1 MDDNKKSLDT
11 KNRQKRLKPITV
23 ILLLMV
29 ILIAGASLRMMNT
42 NWDDSQHLHPDER
55 FLSQVIAQIR
65 PVSSISE
72 YFDTEHSLLNP
83 NTHGHTFFV
92 YGTFPLFIIRYVG
105 EWTGQIGYDL
115 NTLIGRQLSAT
126 SEIFTI
132 LIVFMIGFKLYN
144 QRAALI
150 AAALYA
156 FAVLPIQQ
164 AHFMT
169 VDTFTNTFG
178 MLTVLAAVYILKQE
192 LAERELTGIR
202 GLWIR
207 NSAYLFFG
215 IALGMATA
223 SKINAV
229 SLALLLPL
237 VELVRFNREEDFKV
251 GKSILKMAFAG
262 VISFLTF
269 RVLQPY
275 AFTGPGFFNLAINQD
290 WWMGLRNLQTMS
302 TGEVDFPPALQW
314 IRRPSSFAFSNLMIW
329 GVGLPWGVA
338 SVISWI
344 AQVWQIIKR
353 RKFDHAPICLW
364 MLLYFLWQGLA
375 WVSSMRYLLLL
386 YPLMAVITA
395 WGLEQL
401 ISRREELRIAKF
413 KHSSLIISRVGIF
426 VTALVL
432 LSTALWAFA
441 FTRIYTEP
449 VTRVQTSEWI
459 YENLEAPINLKMET
473 EAGEES
479 IPAQYRAYTVLFSGQ
494 ELPLVFS
501 TPVSAYLMELNYPMV
516 QQIATSADLIEYQLD
531 IIDLERG
538 QALNQT
544 PFIASNPMAAD
555 GLSRQAV
562 LNFNFNQTIHFE
574 AGKFYKFVLT
584 MNTPESQAYVSGVP
598 TLGLYREDGQVL
610 REVLPKIDEQ
620 INLMHPY
627 SMSISVLKTGQ
638 ITAVELPMV
647 LDHAMNPKDKTLRL
661 MLTSHNYGN
670 SETVSSLVKA
680 KLNDPGD
687 GRGQRLRFEFEKPL
701 IIEHPQVI
709 DLFLGLDAGEG
720 AIMVATP
727 GMTFESS
734 WDDALP
740 LPLMGYSPFQ
750 PDGSGFYRP
759 DLKLEVYWNDDANKL
774 ERFYQILNQTDY
786 IVMSSNRQFGTIPRA
801 PEKYP
806 MTTHFYRELLN
817 CPDDMDTLVCYYE
830 AEAENIN
837 PEFGFDLIKTFTSYP
852 RLGDWE
858 FNDQYAEEAF
868 SVYDHPKVL
877 IFRKNEH
884 FDSERLLKTLN
895 EVDVSK
901 ALPLTPKQMDEYKPQ
916 SQSGNSD
923 LMLTDEEVAVQ
934 QAGGTWSALFNRESV
949 LNNWPWLGV
958 VSLYLF
964 FLALGWV
971 VFPIVM
977 LAFPGLNDKGYAFAR
992 IVGLL
997 SFALFAFNLGSLKIE
1012 VTRNLLIYVLL
1023 AIAIISIVVAGFNRK
1038 KLQEEIKDRWKLIL
1052 TEEIVFLVA
1061 FLFFLWIRYN
1071 NPDLW
1076 HPWRGGEKPMDF
1088 SYLNAVI
1095 KSSTFPAYD
1104 PWFAGGFINYYYYG
1118 QVLVALPIKLL
1129 GIIPAVAYNICLAL
1143 WYAMLVAAVFSIGW
1157 NLTWFVYSRKNSET
1171 EAAPAS
1177 ILPFWGGIASCLLLA
1192 LLGNLGTIKV
1202 LSDGL
1207 AILGSKGADITQ
1219 TNFFQYISW
1228 AIQGIASLKSG
1239 AQLPIGAGSWYWNPS
1254 RTIPGEPITEFPFFT
1269 FLYADFH
1276 AHLIAMP
1283 IVLAAIGWGLSL
1295 VMAKWKGGLDWK
1307 KLISAAVPILFVGAM
1322 VVGALQPTNTWDYIT
1337 FAVFNLVVLG
1347 YVSWRELP
1355 AIKGEKLPK
1364 FVRKAILPGIGVLI
1378 FVGSS
1383 RLLYYQF
1390 NHNFFPGY
1398 NSVGFWEGPRTPIW
1412 SYLLHWGLILFL
1424 IAWWFAW
1431 ELYQWLA
1438 ATRLS
1443 QLPEW
1448 MKKKHV
1454 LIGFAAGIGTLLIA
1468 LLILKVKIALIA
1480 VPLATLALF
1489 LLIIT
1494 KNDAKRLAFFMI
1506 GTGLLLTIVV
1516 ELVYLVGDVGRMNV
1530 VFKLYHQ
1537 AWMLLTLPLGLALV
1551 TLIKDMPTWRPSR
1564 QYLFQIPLFILV
1576 FIALLF
1582 PVLASQDKMSDR
1594 MSPTAPKT
1602 LDGMKYVETSVYNM
1616 NGIDM
1621 DLAQDYRA
1629 IQWLQDH
1636 VEGSPV
1642 IVEAQAY
1649 EYRWGNRFTIYT
1661 GLPGVVGWNYH
1672 QRQQRA
1678 ILQDNSV
1685 QNLVDEVNAFYESG
1699 DQEFVKD
1706 FLERYHVKYII
1717 VGQQEVAMYSYAG
1730 LDKFLAWD
1738 GLLWKEVYRDA
1749 GTAIYEVIQND

>member
-1 MDDNKKSLDT
+1 MDDSVKSLDT
-11 KNRQKRLKPITV
+11 KNKQKRLKPITV

-29 ILIAGASLRMMNT
+29 ILIAGGSLRMMNT

-65 PVSSISE
+65 PVNSISE
-72 YFDTEHSLLNP
+72 YFDTEHSVLNP

-105 EWTGQIGYDL
+105 EWTGQTGYDL

-132 LIVFMIGFKLYN
+132 LIVFMIAYKLYN
-144 QRAALI
+144 QRVALI

-178 MLTVLAAVYILKQE
+178 MLTVLAAVNILTQDPD
-192 LAERELTGIR
+192 EREMAGVR
-202 GLWIR
+202 GLWKR
-207 NSAYLFFG
+207 WANYLFFG

-237 VELVRFNREEDFKV
+237 VELVRFNREDKFKV
-251 GKSILKMAFAG
+251 GSAILKVAFAG

-275 AFTGPGFFNLAINQD
+275 AFTGPGFFNLGINQD

-314 IRRPSSFAFSNLMIW
+314 IRRPASFAFKNLMVW
-329 GVGLPWGVA
+329 GVGLPWGIS
-338 SVISWI
+338 SVLSWI
-344 AQVWQIIKR
+344 AQVWQIIKKR
-353 RKFDHAPICLW
+353 VLDHTPICLW

-386 YPLMAVITA
+386 YPLMAIITA
-395 WGLEQL
+395 WGLERL
-401 ISRREELRIAKF
+401 ISKKDNLRIGKLNI
-413 KHSSLIISRVGIF
+413 SSNLISKAGMVITV
-426 VTALVL
+426 VVL

-449 VTRVQTSEWI
+449 VIRVQASEWI

-479 IPAQYRAYTVLFSGQ
+479 IPAQYRAYTILFSGQ

-516 QQIATSADLIEYQLD
+516 QQITTSADLIEYQLN
-531 IIDLERG
+531 IIDLESG

-544 PFIASNPMAAD
+544 PFVATNPLAAD
-555 GLSRQAV
+555 GLSRQAL
-562 LNFNFNQTIHFE
+562 LNFNFNQTIRFE
-574 AGKFYKFVLT
+574 AGKLYKFVLT

-598 TLGLYREDGQVL
+598 TLGLYRDDGQVL
-610 REVLPKIDEQ
+610 QEVLPQINEQ
-620 INLMHPY
+620 FNLMHPY
-627 SMSISVLKTGQ
+627 SMRISVQKPGK

-647 LDHAMNPKDKTLRL
+647 LDHSMNSGEKTLRL
-661 MLTSHNYGN
+661 ILTSYNNGN
-670 SETVSSLVKA
+670 SESVSSLVKA
-680 KLNDPGD
+680 KLTNPGD
-687 GRGQRLRFEFEKPL
+687 GRGERLSFVLEKPL
-701 IIEHPQVI
+701 IIEHPQAV
-709 DLFLGLDAGEG
+709 DLYLGLDEGEG
-720 AIMVATP
+720 AIMVSTP
-727 GMTFESS
+727 GMAFESS

-750 PDGSGFYRP
+750 PDGSGFFRP
-759 DLKLEVYWNDDANKL
+759 DLNFEMYWPDDASKR
-774 ERFYQILNQTDY
+774 ERFYQILSQTDY

-806 MTTHFYRELLN
+806 LSTHFYRELLN
-817 CPDDMDTLVCYYE
+817 CPDDMDTVVCYYE
-830 AEAENIN
+830 AEAEKIN

-852 RLGDWE
+852 RLGSWE

-884 FDSERLLKTLN
+884 FDSERVLKILN

-901 ALPLTPKQMDEYKPQ
+901 ALPLTPKQMDDYKPQ

-923 LMLTDEEVAVQ
+923 LMLTDEEIAVQ
-934 QAGGTWSALFNRESV
+934 QAGGTWSALFDRDSV
-949 LNNWPWLGV
+949 LNKWPWLGV
-958 VSLYLF
+958 VALYLF
-964 FLALGWV
+964 FLLLGLV
-971 VFPIVM
+971 AFPIVM

-997 SFALFAFNLGSLKIE
+997 LFALFAFNLGSLKIE
-1012 VTRNLLIYVLL
+1012 VSRNLLIYGLL
-1023 AIAIISIVVAGFNRK
+1023 AIAIISIAVAGFNRK
-1038 KLQEEIKDRWKLIL
+1038 KLQEKIKDKWKLIL

-1095 KSSTFPAYD
+1095 KSTTFPAYD

-1129 GIIPAVAYNICLAL
+1129 GIVPAVAYNICLAL
-1143 WYAMLVAAVFSIGW
+1143 WYAMLVVGAFSIGW
-1157 NLTWFVYSRKNSET
+1157 NLTWFVLSRKASDSEL
-1171 EAAPAS
+1171 S
-1177 ILPFWGGIASCLLLA
+1177 NGMNLPLWGGISSSLLLA

-1202 LSDGL
+1202 ISDGL
-1207 AILGSKGADITQ
+1207 AVLGAKGADITQ
-1219 TNFFQYISW
+1219 TNFFQYIRW
-1228 AIQGIASLKSG
+1228 VFQGIPSLRDGVK
-1239 AQLPIGAGSWYWNPS
+1239 LPIGAGSWYWNPS

-1295 VMAKWKGGLDWK
+1295 VMSKWKGGLDWK
-1307 KLISAAVPILFVGAM
+1307 MLISAAVPILFVGGM

-1337 FAVFNLVVLG
+1337 FTLFNIIVLA

-1355 AIKGEKLPK
+1355 AIKDEKLPELL
-1364 FVRKAILPGIGVLI
+1364 RKAILPALGVLI
-1378 FVGSS
+1378 FIGSS

-1398 NSVGFWEGPRTPIW
+1398 SSVGFWEGPKTPVW

-1438 ATRLS
+1438 TTRLS
-1443 QLPEW
+1443 QLPAW
-1448 MKKKHV
+1448 MKKKQI
-1454 LIGFAAGIGTLLIA
+1454 LIGFAAGIGTLFLA
-1468 LLILKVKIALIA
+1468 LLILKVKIALFA

-1537 AWMLLTLPLGLALV
+1537 AWMLLTLPLGLAVV
-1551 TLIKDMPTWRPSR
+1551 TLFKDMSSWRPSR

-1602 LDGMKYVETSVYNM
+1602 LDGMKYMETSVYNM

-1621 DLAQDYRA
+1621 DLSQDYRA
-1629 IQWLQDH
+1629 IQWLQDN

-1685 QNLVDEVNAFYESG
+1685 QNRVDEVNAFYESQ
-1699 DQEFVKD
+1699 DQEFVRD
-1706 FLERYHVKYII
+1706 FLERYGVKYII
-1717 VGQQEVAMYSYAG
+1717 VGQQEVAVYSYAG
-1730 LDKFLAWD
+1730 LDKFLSWD
-1738 GLLWKEVYRDA
+1738 GLLWNEVYRDA
-1749 GTAIYEVIQND
+1749 GTAIYEVIKND